1 MTASELLRDFIAPLA
16 PGWAVQ
22 CGKWRDSGPVS
33 RAIVIKPMGGVSA
46 SLIREPQLSLM
57 VVGGSRDAPSV
68 CEAMC
73 ETIGAAIRASCPAG
87 FAGCSIGEPSYSST
101 AEDRPV
107 FEVAVSVIMS
117 Y

>member
-1 MTASELLRDFIAPLA
+1 MTASEALRNFIAPLA

-22 CGKWRDSGPVS
+22 CGKWRDYGPAS
-33 RAIVIKPMGGVSA
+33 RAIIIKPIGGVSA

-57 VVGGSRDAPSV
+57 VVGGSLDAPSV
-68 CEAMC
+68 CDAMC
-73 ETIGAAIRASCPAG
+73 EMIGSAIRLSCPAG

-107 FEVAVSVIMS
+107 FEMAVSVIMS